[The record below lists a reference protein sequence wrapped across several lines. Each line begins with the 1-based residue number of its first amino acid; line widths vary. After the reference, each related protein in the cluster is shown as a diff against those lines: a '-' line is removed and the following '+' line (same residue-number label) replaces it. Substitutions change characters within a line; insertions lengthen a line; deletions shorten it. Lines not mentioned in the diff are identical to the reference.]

1 MMGWREGWRA
11 REGEKGGQKGAS
23 MWTKQSPAHSRSME
37 YLLDECPVLLPSTGP
52 AGQARG
58 QGEGLNH
65 PTPPSHFL
73 NNKYRS
79 ETVQFRLGLEPMVF
93 LKLNVTNSIFGCT
106 GSSLLLG
113 LFSSCGE
120 QGCPLA
126 AMLRLL
132 TGRLLC
138 RGAQSPGRG
147 LSSCGPR
154 TWLPSGTWDLPGPMS
169 RALAGRF
176 LTAGPP
182 GKSLNLPVGSNLRD
196 RCSAS

>member
-1 MMGWREGWRA
+1 MMGCREGWRA

-58 QGEGLNH
+58 QGEGLN
-65 PTPPSHFL
+65 PATPPSHFL

-79 ETVQFRLGLEPMVF
+79 ETAQFRLGLEPMVF
-93 LKLNVTNSIFGCT
+93 FKLNVTNSIFGCI

-120 QGCPLA
+120 QGLGYSFV
-126 AMLRLL
+126 MEY
-132 TGRLLC
+132 
-138 RGAQSPGRG
+138 G
-147 LSSCGPR
+147 L
-154 TWLPSGTWDLPGPMS
+154 
-169 RALAGRF
+169 
-176 LTAGPP
+176 
-182 GKSLNLPVGSNLRD
+182 
-196 RCSAS
+196 

>member
-1 MMGWREGWRA
+1 
-11 REGEKGGQKGAS
+11 
-23 MWTKQSPAHSRSME
+23 ME

-58 QGEGLNH
+58 QGEGLN
-65 PTPPSHFL
+65 PATPPSHFL

-79 ETVQFRLGLEPMVF
+79 ETAQFRLGLEPMVF
-93 LKLNVTNSIFGCT
+93 FKLNVTNSIFGCI

-138 RGAQSPGRG
+138 CGARG
-147 LSSCGPR
+147 LECGLSRCGPW
-154 TWLPSGTWDLPGPMS
+154 T
-169 RALAGRF
+169 
-176 LTAGPP
+176 
-182 GKSLNLPVGSNLRD
+182 
-196 RCSAS
+196 

>member
-1 MMGWREGWRA
+1 M
-11 REGEKGGQKGAS
+11 
-23 MWTKQSPAHSRSME
+23 
-37 YLLDECPVLLPSTGP
+37 
-52 AGQARG
+52 G
-58 QGEGLNH
+58 QGEGLNP

-79 ETVQFRLGLEPMVF
+79 ETAQFRLGLEPMVF

-138 RGAQSPGRG
+138 CGAQGLGRG
-147 LSSCGPR
+147 LSSCGPQ

-169 RALAGRF
+169 PALAGRF